1 MSSRV
6 IVFGA
11 SGKVGR
17 LICDKLKKSG
27 TYEPLAIVRKEEYK
41 KDLESQGIKTQLVH
55 IDDRFSVIKETIK
68 GSDAVV
74 FTAGSGGKG
83 HDLTVAVDLDG
94 AVKTME
100 AAEQL
105 GVKRY
110 IMVSAY
116 GADDRDYWHTN
127 PIRTY
132 YTCKHYA
139 DRELRHTGLDYTILQ
154 PALLKDESGI
164 GKIADFEAAKT
175 AKPELLHITRDDVAS
190 IVVESLKIQNTFR
203 KTIPLINGD
212 TPIAEGLKKA

>member
-1 MSSRV
+1 MRV
-6 IVFGA
+6 VCNA
-11 SGKVGR
+11 
-17 LICDKLKKSG
+17 KLKQSG

-41 KDLESQGIKTQLVH
+41 KELESQGIKTQLVH
-55 IDDRFSVIKETIK
+55 IDDRLSVLKEAIK
-68 GSDAVV
+68 GSEAVV

-100 AAEQL
+100 ATEQL
-105 GVKRY
+105 GIKRY

-139 DRELRHTGLDYTILQ
+139 DRELRRTNLDYTILQ
-154 PALLKDESGI
+154 PALLKDESGT
-164 GKIADFEAAKT
+164 GKIADFEEAKS

-212 TPIAEGLKKA
+212 IPIVDGLKKA